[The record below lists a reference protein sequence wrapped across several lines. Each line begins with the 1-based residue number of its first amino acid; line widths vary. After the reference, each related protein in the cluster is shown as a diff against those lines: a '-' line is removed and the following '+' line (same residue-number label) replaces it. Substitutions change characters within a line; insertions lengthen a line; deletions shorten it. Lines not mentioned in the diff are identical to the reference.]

1 MVSSESMMRSS
12 GAKARWTLTLGSFAA
27 LLAVS
32 CGPSAT
38 QPGAPTTSTPVAS
51 APPVDVTPRDL
62 GALPDG
68 DCTVKTFLTTLNNRC
83 EMLHAARVSGTG
95 DAAEGGSAGDN
106 DACTVWS
113 TGGMAPQVVNVDL
126 GGVRDVSGLLLV
138 PDMVPPD
145 GDQTNLVEYIDEDGI
160 QHSLVRA
167 KASMTSAHGYAVA
180 FPQTLK
186 MRFIRVTTTEA
197 STNVAWRE
205 LGAMTCK

>member
-1 MVSSESMMRSS
+1 MMRSKR
-12 GAKARWTLTLGSFAA
+12 AWPVTLGSFAA

-38 QPGAPTTSTPVAS
+38 QPSTPTTPTPVAS
-51 APPVDVTPRDL
+51 APPVDVTARDL
-62 GALPDG
+62 GTLPDG
-68 DCTVKTFLTTLNNRC
+68 DCNVKTFLNTLNGRC
-83 EMLHAARVSGTG
+83 EMVKAMRVSGSG
-95 DAAEGGSAGDN
+95 DASEGATAGDN

-126 GGVRDVSGLLLV
+126 GTVRDVSALLLV

-145 GDQTNLVEYIDEDGI
+145 GDETNLVEYIDEDGV

-167 KASMTSAHGYAVA
+167 KTSMTSAHGYVLA
-180 FPQTLK
+180 FPSTLK
-186 MRFIRVTTTEA
+186 MRFLRVTTTEA